1 MQLWCNYIYFSVD
14 ESFVFLIYINRQQCS
29 CPALVVSLGVLLA
42 WPSLACGVAVAELSS
57 SSSGWWRPGGRDCSF
72 PCTLFKCL
80 LHRVPAKNNAKSV
93 VPSKTQ
99 PPLYRPLH
107 SLFSTD
113 LMHRSH
119 YPGLCSCWSDL
130 CCTRYFS
137 FKYSFIKHEVRP
149 LLTFRDE
156 PSLVFAL

>member
-1 MQLWCNYIYFSVD
+1 MFLLRFGSVPRGPPGAALLGTWCGCCGT
-14 ESFVFLIYINRQQCS
+14 VFL
-29 CPALVVSLGVLLA
+29 LLWMMKA
-42 WPSLACGVAVAELSS
+42 WWEG
-57 SSSGWWRPGGRDCSF
+57 
-72 PCTLFKCL
+72 LFFLLHPVQCL
-80 LHRVPAKNNAKSV
+80 LHREPVKNNAKCV

-119 YPGLCSCWSDL
+119 YPGPCSCWSDL

-137 FKYSFIKHEVRP
+137 FRYSFIKHEVRP

-156 PSLVFAL
+156 QSLVFVL